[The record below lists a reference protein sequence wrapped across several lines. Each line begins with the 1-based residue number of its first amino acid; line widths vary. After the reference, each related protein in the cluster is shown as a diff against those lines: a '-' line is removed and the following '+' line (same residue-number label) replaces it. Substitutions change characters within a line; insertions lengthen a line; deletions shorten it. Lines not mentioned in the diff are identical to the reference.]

1 MSIGALLLV
10 VSRVVTGH
18 PVSQDPS
25 LLLIP
30 GMAIH
35 VATAGF
41 WFASL
46 WVLLR
51 LLRKGPLVDAPRI
64 LERFAKAAL
73 WSVGAL
79 LAAGVLMAA
88 IHIQSIDALF
98 NTIYGSTLL
107 WKLGGVAALLAFAMA
122 NKFWLTP
129 RLSEQYNPGKL
140 RTSIRIEALVM
151 LAVIAIST
159 VLAATPAVSKS
170 DGEQTAG
177 PTSSISVAS
186 ESGDYSLTVDFSS
199 QRYDET
205 LPLSME
211 LYDSGGDAIAVL
223 EVSLTVTIPSRRIE
237 SLPLSISAIE
247 GNHVSVDADYPDAS
261 DTFFEVLILVTDF
274 DRERFVFTREGRI
287 EH

>member
-1 MSIGALLLV
+1 M
-10 VSRVVTGH
+10 
-18 PVSQDPS
+18 
-25 LLLIP
+25 
-30 GMAIH
+30 
-35 VATAGF
+35 
-41 WFASL
+41 
-46 WVLLR
+46 
-51 LLRKGPLVDAPRI
+51 
-64 LERFAKAAL
+64 
-73 WSVGAL
+73 
-79 LAAGVLMAA
+79 
-88 IHIQSIDALF
+88 
-98 NTIYGSTLL
+98 L